1 MLLVYNKCI
10 LIGWLFV
17 RALVRSSKTPLV
29 VLYIGG
35 IGSKMLCYNFNFR
48 DSDIILGT
56 NYQSYRGSP
65 ISARFGYYRVSLMYH
80 FHVSNEHQL
89 GCFVHTP
96 VGAVYAFG
104 LL

>member
-17 RALVRSSKTPLV
+17 RALAWSSKTSLV

-65 ISARFGYYRVSLMYH
+65 ISARFGYYRVSLVNR
-80 FHVSNEHQL
+80 FHVSNEHRL
-89 GCFVHTP
+89 GCFNHNQVGFVHT
-96 VGAVYAFG
+96 FR

>member
-1 MLLVYNKCI
+1 M
-10 LIGWLFV
+10 GWLFV
-17 RALVRSSKTPLV
+17 RALAWSSKTSLV

-65 ISARFGYYRVSLMYH
+65 ISARFGCFRCNLVMKCNTFMH
-80 FHVSNEHQL
+80 KSNSR
-89 GCFVHTP
+89 
-96 VGAVYAFG
+96 
-104 LL
+104 LLYGFDWD

>member
-35 IGSKMLCYNFNFR
+35 IGIKMLCYNFYF
-48 DSDIILGT
+48 SDYCTMLGT
-56 NYQSYRGSP
+56 TYRSYRDSP
-65 ISARFGYYRVSLMYH
+65 ISARFGYYRVSLMH
-80 FHVSNEHQL
+80 RFHVSNEHQL

-96 VGAVYAFG
+96 VGAVYSFG